1 MVNHADERQNIIGDL
16 QAWIRQNRTQGAEW
30 YLDEGSRPDV
40 IPVTAEPEVAEAA
53 APANDP
59 VIDPAID
66 PAIDPEIAP
75 TPAPA
80 APTPAPAET
89 AKSATPAKPARSAPA
104 NDKEAAFRARCDQ
117 FVGETMALI
126 KRQAEA
132 DPTAPVTE
140 PLLTAHADDAA
151 AAMAAMAALEAEVRP
166 CTACDLS
173 GTRQTTV
180 FGTGNPRADVVFI
193 GEAPGQEEDQQ
204 GEPFV
209 GASGQLLTKI
219 LGALGYS
226 RDDVY
231 ICNILKCRPPN
242 NRDPQPHEVQ
252 HCEPH
257 LKRQLAILQPRVICC
272 LGRVAAQTLLKTDLS
287 LGKLRNSVHFYAGVP
302 VMATFHPAALLRNPS
317 WKRDTWDDVRKLQA
331 LSEAL
336 QAEEG

>member
-1 MVNHADERQNIIGDL
+1 MANHADERQNIIGDL
-16 QAWIRQNRTQGAEW
+16 QAWIRQNRAQGAEW
-30 YLDEGSRPDV
+30 YLDEGSRPEV

-53 APANDP
+53 ASAPAS
-59 VIDPAID
+59 
-66 PAIDPEIAP
+66 AP
-75 TPAPA
+75 T
-80 APTPAPAET
+80 E
-89 AKSATPAKPARSAPA
+89 PAKPASPTKPAPPAPA

-132 DPTAPVTE
+132 DPTTPVTE
-140 PLLTAHADDAA
+140 PLLTAHAGDAA
-151 AAMAAMAALEAEVRP
+151 AAMAALEAEVRP

-287 LGKLRNSVHFYAGVP
+287 LGKLRKSVHFYAGVP

>member
-16 QAWIRQNRTQGAEW
+16 QAWIRQNRAQGAEW
-30 YLDEGSRPDV
+30 YLDEGSRPEV

-53 APANDP
+53 AP
-59 VIDPAID
+59 
-66 PAIDPEIAP
+66 
-75 TPAPA
+75 
-80 APTPAPAET
+80 TPAPAET
-89 AKSATPAKPARSAPA
+89 AKSAPPAKPARSAPT

-151 AAMAAMAALEAEVRP
+151 AAMAALEAEVRP

-257 LKRQLAILQPRVICC
+257 LKRQLAILHPRVICC

>member
-1 MVNHADERQNIIGDL
+1 MANHADERQNIIGDL
-16 QAWIRQNRTQGAEW
+16 QAWIRQNRAQGAEW
-30 YLDEGSRPDV
+30 YLDEGSRPEV

-53 APANDP
+53 
-59 VIDPAID
+59 V
-66 PAIDPEIAP
+66 
-75 TPAPA
+75 PAPA
-80 APTPAPAET
+80 PTEPAKPSKST
-89 AKSATPAKPARSAPA
+89 KSAKSAKSEPPAKPAPPAPA

-151 AAMAAMAALEAEVRP
+151 AAMAALEAEVRP

>member
-1 MVNHADERQNIIGDL
+1 MANQADERQQIVGDL
-16 QAWIRQNRTQGAEW
+16 QAWIRQNKGQALEW
-30 YLDEGSRPDV
+30 FLDEGSRPDV
-40 IPVTAEPEVAEAA
+40 IPVTEPQNGEKSA
-53 APANDP
+53 APPN
-59 VIDPAID
+59 
-66 PAIDPEIAP
+66 ES
-75 TPAPA
+75 
-80 APTPAPAET
+80 APAEPVVVT
-89 AKSATPAKPARSAPA
+89 QKPTPVAPSRPDPAKPEPTKSAPVT
-104 NDKEAAFRARCDQ
+104 DKEAAFRLACDA
-117 FVGETMALI
+117 FVNETVALT
-126 KRQAEA
+126 KRQAA
-132 DPTAPVTE
+132 THPVVPIAE
-140 PLLTAHADDAA
+140 PLLDAHQGDAA
-151 AAMAAMAALEAEVRP
+151 AAMAALEKEVRP
-166 CTACDLS
+166 CTACELS
-173 GTRQTTV
+173 GSRKQTV

-219 LGALGYS
+219 LGAIGYS

-242 NRDPQPHEVQ
+242 NRDPQPNEVQ

-257 LKRQLAILQPRVICC
+257 LKRQLAILRPRVICC

-287 LGKLRNSVHFYAGVP
+287 LGKLRHTVHFYEGVP

-336 QAEEG
+336 QPEGN

>member
-1 MVNHADERQNIIGDL
+1 MANHADERQNIIGDL
-16 QAWIRQNRTQGAEW
+16 QAWIRQNRAQGAEW
-30 YLDEGSRPDV
+30 YLDEGSRPEV

-53 APANDP
+53 ALAP
-59 VIDPAID
+59 
-66 PAIDPEIAP
+66 AP
-75 TPAPA
+75 T
-80 APTPAPAET
+80 E
-89 AKSATPAKPARSAPA
+89 PAKPAKSTKSEPPAKPAPPAPA

-126 KRQAEA
+126 KCQAEA

-151 AAMAAMAALEAEVRP
+151 AAMAALEAEVRP

-180 FGTGNPRADVVFI
+180 FGTGNPGADVVFI

-336 QAEEG
+336 QVEEG